1 MSLERDRRDWEALG
15 RSDPLWAVWTH
26 PERREGRWA
35 GHEEEFFDTGAGEV
49 AKVLAAGAR
58 HGLPLGRA
66 RALDFG
72 CGVGRLSRAL
82 AGHFDE
88 VLGLDLSRP
97 MVERARELNA
107 DRPACNFEVN
117 ASAELVDL
125 GDGAFDLVLSLIT
138 LQHVSDAAAVRS
150 YLRELA
156 RVLAPGGLLAVQ
168 LPLHVPRRVR
178 WHPARA
184 AHALARAVG
193 LAPPGRL
200 APWAMHLGGLS
211 QDDAEESLRRGGAR
225 VLEAEPDGRAGS
237 EVIPSRLYLATR

>member
-1 MSLERDRRDWEALG
+1 M
-15 RSDPLWAVWTH
+15 WAVWTH
-26 PERREGRWA
+26 PDRRQGGWA

-58 HGLPLGRA
+58 HGMPTGRA

-82 AGHFDE
+82 TERFDD
-88 VLGLDLSRP
+88 VLGLDLSSP

-107 DRPACNFEVN
+107 DRPACHFEVN
-117 ASAELVDL
+117 ASAELVGL
-125 GDGAFDLVLSLIT
+125 RDGAFDLVLSLIT

-168 LPLHVPRRVR
+168 LPVHVPRRVR

-184 AHALARAVG
+184 AHALARAAG
-193 LAPPGRL
+193 LSPRRL

-211 QDDAEESLRRGGAR
+211 QDAAEESLRRGGAR
-225 VLEAEPDGRAGS
+225 VLEAEADGRAGTD
-237 EVIPSRLYLATR
+237 VIPSRLYVGTR